1 MARALYQCEATSVEG
16 FVQQLAARYVSN
28 GYRYYTSGY
37 VREGKDPREVDAKVI
52 GKYRIDI
59 SKWDRHRRKRSG
71 SANVQ
76 YLRYRRAFLI
86 LATGPHGKHPFFQGE
101 ADILDAREIPIKFS
115 GYAISYT
122 EARVWVRIDRP
133 VLKNFRAYLLD
144 IATKRTASELVEEFR
159 ALPFEPYRPVRY
171 QLFRLLEEVNLKRRG
186 AGGLAPVPDRAV
198 RRFRKIC
205 RPFAEEPQEGSVSV
219 DPSREVA

>member
-16 FVQQLAARYVSN
+16 FVQQLAARYVNN
-28 GYRYYTSGY
+28 GYRYYASGY

-52 GKYRIDI
+52 AKYRIDI

-76 YLRYRRAFLI
+76 YLRYRQAFVI
-86 LATGPHGKHPFFQGE
+86 LASGPHGKHSFFDGE
-101 ADILDAREIPIKFS
+101 NEILDAREIPIKFS

-186 AGGLAPVPDRAV
+186 AGGLALVPDRAV
-198 RRFRKIC
+198 RQFRKIC
-205 RPFAEEPQEGSVSV
+205 RPFEVEAKGGPDLV

>member
-1 MARALYQCEATSVEG
+1 MAPYHCEATTVEG
-16 FVQQLAARYVSN
+16 FVQQLAARYVN
-28 GYRYYTSGY
+28 NAYRYYASGY
-37 VREGKDPREVDAKVI
+37 VREGKDPREVDAKLI
-52 GKYRIDI
+52 AKYRIDI

-86 LATGPHGKHPFFQGE
+86 LATGPYGKHPFFEGE
-101 ADILDAREIPIKFS
+101 SEILDAREIPIKFS

-186 AGGLAPVPDRAV
+186 TGGLALVPDRAV
-198 RRFRKIC
+198 RKFRKIC
-205 RPFAEEPQEGSVSV
+205 RPFEREPEEGSVSV